1 MHTAENSSSTEGK
14 PPVEVKMSDVLAA
27 MGVPE
32 DFGFGTLRLSFG
44 RHTTEKDIDTAVEHI
59 ITAIKTAWKK

>member
-1 MHTAENSSSTEGK
+1 
-14 PPVEVKMSDVLAA
+14 MSDVLAA